1 VNKGLHDD
9 DDDDDDDDDGE
20 REREREK
27 ACGKGF
33 YEIKNRYK

>member
-1 VNKGLHDD
+1 VNKGLH
-9 DDDDDDDDDGE
+9 DDDDDDGE